1 MMFSQEQMEEW
12 EARAVPLDECGESE
26 AYFPLWGIV
35 DVDDYL
41 QKSDASRAERQ
52 RVAALEGAGAK
63 DEVGASDA
71 RVEDAVGVAAGAK
84 VACSAAGVAAA
95 VRLSA
100 GARVA
105 WCAWFWVKRVV
116 IALVV
121 CVAGSMLVTMALN
134 PAMTFF
140 DAANALFGG
149 ITGLIEKVL
158 G

>member
-12 EARAVPLDECGESE
+12 EERAVPLDERGESE

-52 RVAALEGAGAK
+52 RVAALEGAGA
-63 DEVGASDA
+63 EGEIGASDA
-71 RVEDAVGVAAGAK
+71 CAEGAAGAG
-84 VACSAAGVAAA
+84 VVGAGGAVAA
-95 VRLSA
+95 VRPSA

-105 WCAWFWVKRVV
+105 WGAWFWVKRVA

-121 CVAGSMLVTMALN
+121 CVVGSMLVTMALN

-140 DAANALFGG
+140 DAASALFGG
-149 ITGLIEKVL
+149 IASLIEKVF

>member
-12 EARAVPLDECGESE
+12 EARAVPLDERGVSE

-52 RVAALEGAGAK
+52 RVAALAGTGAE

-71 RVEDAVGVAAGAK
+71 CAEDAVGAAAGGA
-84 VACSAAGVAAA
+84 AAAAGVAAA
-95 VRLSA
+95 VRPST

-105 WCAWFWVKRVV
+105 WGAWFWVKRVV

-121 CVAGSMLVTMALN
+121 CVVGSMLVTMALN

-149 ITGLIEKVL
+149 VASLIEKLL

>member
-12 EARAVPLDECGESE
+12 EARAVPLDERGESE

-41 QKSDASRAERQ
+41 QKSDASRAEQQ
-52 RVAALEGAGAK
+52 RAVALKGAGAE
-63 DEVGASDA
+63 DEIRASDA
-71 RVEDAVGVAAGAK
+71 CAESAAGA
-84 VACSAAGVAAA
+84 AAGGAAAAASVAAA
-95 VRLSA
+95 ARPSA
-100 GARVA
+100 GARGA
-105 WCAWFWVKRVV
+105 WGAWFWVKRVV

-121 CVAGSMLVTMALN
+121 CVVGSMLVTMALN

>member
-1 MMFSQEQMEEW
+1 MFSQEQMEEW
-12 EARAVPLDECGESE
+12 EARAVPLDERGESE

-41 QKSDASRAERQ
+41 QKSDASRAEQQ
-52 RVAALEGAGAK
+52 RAVALKGAGAE
-63 DEVGASDA
+63 DEIRASDA
-71 RVEDAVGVAAGAK
+71 CAE
-84 VACSAAGVAAA
+84 SAAGVAAGGA
-95 VRLSA
+95 AAAAGVAAAARPSA

-105 WCAWFWVKRVV
+105 WGAWFWVKRVV

-121 CVAGSMLVTMALN
+121 CVVGSMLVTMALN

-149 ITGLIEKVL
+149 ITGLVEKVL

>member
-12 EARAVPLDECGESE
+12 EARAVPLDERGESE

-41 QKSDASRAERQ
+41 QKSDAARAERQ
-52 RVAALEGAGAK
+52 RVAALEGVGAE

-71 RVEDAVGVAAGAK
+71 CVED
-84 VACSAAGVAAA
+84 AAGVAA
-95 VRLSA
+95 VRPSA
-100 GARVA
+100 GALVA
-105 WCAWFWVKRVV
+105 WGAWFWVKRVV

-121 CVAGSMLVTMALN
+121 CVVGSMLVTMALN

-149 ITGLIEKVL
+149 IAGLIEKVL

>member
-1 MMFSQEQMEEW
+1 MFSQEQMEEW
-12 EARAVPLDECGESE
+12 EARAVPLDESGESE

-52 RVAALEGAGAK
+52 QAAALEDASAEA
-63 DEVGASDA
+63 EVGVSDA
-71 RVEDAVGVAAGAK
+71 CAEGAVG
-84 VACSAAGVAAA
+84 AAA
-95 VRLSA
+95 VRPSA

-105 WCAWFWVKRVV
+105 WGAWFWVKRVG

-121 CVAGSMLVTMALN
+121 CVVGSMLVTMALN

-149 ITGLIEKVL
+149 IAGSIEKVL

>member
-12 EARAVPLDECGESE
+12 EARAVPLDERGESE

-52 RVAALEGAGAK
+52 QAAALEDAGAEA
-63 DEVGASDA
+63 EVGASDA
-71 RVEDAVGVAAGAK
+71 CAEGAVGAAAGGA
-84 VACSAAGVAAA
+84 AAAAGVAAA

-105 WCAWFWVKRVV
+105 WGAWFWVKRVV

-121 CVAGSMLVTMALN
+121 CVVGSMLVTMALN

-149 ITGLIEKVL
+149 IAGLIEKVL

>member
-12 EARAVPLDECGESE
+12 EACAVPLDERGESE

-41 QKSDASRAERQ
+41 QKSDASRAEWQ

-71 RVEDAVGVAAGAK
+71 RVEDAAGAAAGGA
-84 VACSAAGVAAA
+84 AAAAGVAAA
-95 VRLSA
+95 ARPSA

-105 WCAWFWVKRVV
+105 WGAWFWVKRVV

-121 CVAGSMLVTMALN
+121 CVVGSMLVTMALN

>member
-1 MMFSQEQMEEW
+1 MFSQEQMEEW
-12 EARAVPLDECGESE
+12 EARAVPLDERGESE

-52 RVAALEGAGAK
+52 QAAALEDTGAEA
-63 DEVGASDA
+63 EVGASDA
-71 RVEDAVGVAAGAK
+71 HAEGAVGAG
-84 VACSAAGVAAA
+84 GVGVGGAAA
-95 VRLSA
+95 AARPSA

-105 WCAWFWVKRVV
+105 WGAWFWVKHVV
-116 IALVV
+116 IALMV
-121 CVAGSMLVTMALN
+121 CVVGSMLVTMALN

-149 ITGLIEKVL
+149 ITGLVEKVL

>member
-12 EARAVPLDECGESE
+12 EARAVPLDERGESE

-41 QKSDASRAERQ
+41 QKSDAARAERQ
-52 RVAALEGAGAK
+52 RVAALEGAGAEAAN
-63 DEVGASDA
+63 DCGEGASA
-71 RVEDAVGVAAGAK
+71 EGGSGAAAVGTGGA
-84 VACSAAGVAAA
+84 AAA
-95 VRLSA
+95 VRPSA

-105 WCAWFWVKRVV
+105 WGAWFWARRVA

-121 CVAGSMLVTMALN
+121 CVVGSMLVTMALN

-149 ITGLIEKVL
+149 IASLIEKVL

>member
-12 EARAVPLDECGESE
+12 EARTVLLDECGESE

-52 RVAALEGAGAK
+52 RVATLEGPGAEA
-63 DEVGASDA
+63 EVGASDA
-71 RVEDAVGVAAGAK
+71 CAEGVTNAQA
-84 VACSAAGVAAA
+84 ACSAAGVAAA
-95 VRLSA
+95 VRPSA

-105 WCAWFWVKRVV
+105 WGAWFWVKRVV
-116 IALVV
+116 IVLVV
-121 CVAGSMLVTMALN
+121 CVIGSMLVTMALN

-149 ITGLIEKVL
+149 IAGLIEKVL

>member
-1 MMFSQEQMEEW
+1 M
-12 EARAVPLDECGESE
+12 
-26 AYFPLWGIV
+26 
-35 DVDDYL
+35 DDYL

-52 RVAALEGAGAK
+52 QAAALEDAGA
-63 DEVGASDA
+63 EAEAGTSDA
-71 RVEDAVGVAAGAK
+71 CAEDAVGAAAGGA
-84 VACSAAGVAAA
+84 ASAAGVA
-95 VRLSA
+95 VRPSA

-105 WCAWFWVKRVV
+105 WGAWFWVKRVV

-121 CVAGSMLVTMALN
+121 CVVGSMLVTMALN

-149 ITGLIEKVL
+149 IAGLIEKVL

>member
-1 MMFSQEQMEEW
+1 MFSQEQMEEW
-12 EARAVPLDECGESE
+12 EARAVPLDERGESE

-41 QKSDASRAERQ
+41 QKSDASRAEQQ
-52 RVAALEGAGAK
+52 RAVALKGAGAE
-63 DEVGASDA
+63 DEIRASDA
-71 RVEDAVGVAAGAK
+71 CAESAAGA
-84 VACSAAGVAAA
+84 AAGGAAAAAGVAAA
-95 VRLSA
+95 ARPSA

-105 WCAWFWVKRVV
+105 WGAWFWVKRVV

-121 CVAGSMLVTMALN
+121 CVVGSMLVTMALN

-149 ITGLIEKVL
+149 ITGLVEKVL

>member
-12 EARAVPLDECGESE
+12 EARAVPFDERGESE

-41 QKSDASRAERQ
+41 QKSDAARAERQ
-52 RVAALEGAGAK
+52 RAMALECAGAEG
-63 DEVGASDA
+63 EVGASDA
-71 RVEDAVGVAAGAK
+71 CVEGAAGAG
-84 VACSAAGVAAA
+84 VVGAGGAAA
-95 VRLSA
+95 VRPSA

-105 WCAWFWVKRVV
+105 WGAWFWVRRVA

-121 CVAGSMLVTMALN
+121 CVVGSMLVTMALN

-149 ITGLIEKVL
+149 IAGSIEKVL

>member
-12 EARAVPLDECGESE
+12 EARAVPLDERGESE

-41 QKSDASRAERQ
+41 QKSDASRAEQQ
-52 RVAALEGAGAK
+52 RAVALKGAGAE
-63 DEVGASDA
+63 DEIRASDA
-71 RVEDAVGVAAGAK
+71 CAE
-84 VACSAAGVAAA
+84 SAAGVAAGGA
-95 VRLSA
+95 AAAAGVAAAARPSA

-105 WCAWFWVKRVV
+105 WGAWFWVKRVV

-121 CVAGSMLVTMALN
+121 CVVGSMLVTMALN

>member
-12 EARAVPLDECGESE
+12 EARAVPLDERGESE

-41 QKSDASRAERQ
+41 QKSDASCAERQ
-52 RVAALEGAGAK
+52 RVAALEGADAEAEAGT
-63 DEVGASDA
+63 SDA
-71 RVEDAVGVAAGAK
+71 CAEDAVGAA
-84 VACSAAGVAAA
+84 AASVAAA
-95 VRLSA
+95 VRPSA

-105 WCAWFWVKRVV
+105 WGAWFWVKRVV

-121 CVAGSMLVTMALN
+121 CVVGSMLVTMALN

-149 ITGLIEKVL
+149 IAGLIEKVL

>member
-12 EARAVPLDECGESE
+12 EARAVPLDERGESE

-52 RVAALEGAGAK
+52 QAVALEGAGAE
-63 DEVGASDA
+63 DEAGASDA
-71 RVEDAVGVAAGAK
+71 CAEDAVGAAAGG
-84 VACSAAGVAAA
+84 AAAAA
-95 VRLSA
+95 VRPSA

-105 WCAWFWVKRVV
+105 WGAWFWVKRVV

-121 CVAGSMLVTMALN
+121 CVVGSMLVTMALN

-149 ITGLIEKVL
+149 IAGLIEKVL

>member
-12 EARAVPLDECGESE
+12 EARAVPLDESGESE

-52 RVAALEGAGAK
+52 QAAALEDASAEA
-63 DEVGASDA
+63 EVGVSDA
-71 RVEDAVGVAAGAK
+71 CAEGAVG
-84 VACSAAGVAAA
+84 AAA
-95 VRLSA
+95 VRPSA

-105 WCAWFWVKRVV
+105 WGAWFWVKRVG

-121 CVAGSMLVTMALN
+121 CVVGSMLVTMALN

-149 ITGLIEKVL
+149 IAGSIEKVL

>member
-12 EARAVPLDECGESE
+12 EARAVPLDKRGESE

-52 RVAALEGAGAK
+52 QAAALKDAGA
-63 DEVGASDA
+63 EAEAGTSDA
-71 RVEDAVGVAAGAK
+71 RVEDAVGVAAVRPSAGAR
-84 VACSAAGVAAA
+84 VA
-95 VRLSA
+95 VRPSA

-105 WCAWFWVKRVV
+105 WGAWFWVKRVV

-121 CVAGSMLVTMALN
+121 CVVGSMLVTMALN

-149 ITGLIEKVL
+149 IASLIEKVL

>member
-12 EARAVPLDECGESE
+12 EARAVPLDERGESE

-41 QKSDASRAERQ
+41 QKSDASRAEQQ
-52 RVAALEGAGAK
+52 RAVALKGAGAE
-63 DEVGASDA
+63 DEIRASDA
-71 RVEDAVGVAAGAK
+71 CAE
-84 VACSAAGVAAA
+84 SAAGVAAGGA
-95 VRLSA
+95 AAAAGVAAAARPSA

-105 WCAWFWVKRVV
+105 WGAWFWVKRVV

-121 CVAGSMLVTMALN
+121 CVVGSMLVTMALN

-149 ITGLIEKVL
+149 ITGWIEQVL

>member
-12 EARAVPLDECGESE
+12 EAHAVPLDERGESE

-41 QKSDASRAERQ
+41 QKSDAARAERQ
-52 RVAALEGAGAK
+52 RAMALKCAGAEG
-63 DEVGASDA
+63 EVGASDA
-71 RVEDAVGVAAGAK
+71 CAEGIAG
-84 VACSAAGVAAA
+84 AAA
-95 VRLSA
+95 VGAGGAAAVVRPSA
-100 GARVA
+100 GARIA
-105 WCAWFWVKRVV
+105 WGAWFWSKRVV

-121 CVAGSMLVTMALN
+121 CVVGSMLVTMALN

-149 ITGLIEKVL
+149 VASLIEKVL

>member
-12 EARAVPLDECGESE
+12 EARAVPLDERGESE

-41 QKSDASRAERQ
+41 QKSDASRAEQQ
-52 RVAALEGAGAK
+52 RAVALKGAGAE
-63 DEVGASDA
+63 DEIRASDA
-71 RVEDAVGVAAGAK
+71 CAESAAGA
-84 VACSAAGVAAA
+84 AAGGAAAAAGVAAA
-95 VRLSA
+95 ARPSA

-105 WCAWFWVKRVV
+105 WGAWFWVKRVV

-121 CVAGSMLVTMALN
+121 CVVGSMLVTMALN

>member
-1 MMFSQEQMEEW
+1 MFSQEQMEEW
-12 EARAVPLDECGESE
+12 EARAVPLDERGESE

-52 RVAALEGAGAK
+52 RAAAPEGAGAEG
-63 DEVGASDA
+63 EVGASDA
-71 RVEDAVGVAAGAK
+71 CAEGAVGVAA
-84 VACSAAGVAAA
+84 
-95 VRLSA
+95 VRPSA

-105 WCAWFWVKRVV
+105 WGAWFWVKRVV

-121 CVAGSMLVTMALN
+121 CVVGSMLVTMALN

-149 ITGLIEKVL
+149 IAGLIEKVL

>member
-1 MMFSQEQMEEW
+1 MFSQEQMEEW
-12 EARAVPLDECGESE
+12 EARAVPLDERGESE

-41 QKSDASRAERQ
+41 QKSDASRAEQQ
-52 RVAALEGAGAK
+52 RAVALKGAGAE
-63 DEVGASDA
+63 DEIRASDA
-71 RVEDAVGVAAGAK
+71 CAE
-84 VACSAAGVAAA
+84 SAAGVAAGGA
-95 VRLSA
+95 AAAAGVAAAARPSA

-105 WCAWFWVKRVV
+105 WGAWFWVKRVV

-149 ITGLIEKVL
+149 ITGLVEKVL

>member
-12 EARAVPLDECGESE
+12 EARAVPLDERGESE

-41 QKSDASRAERQ
+41 QKSDAARAERQ
-52 RVAALEGAGAK
+52 WVAALEGTGAEG
-63 DEVGASDA
+63 EVGASDA
-71 RVEDAVGVAAGAK
+71 CAESAVG
-84 VACSAAGVAAA
+84 AGVVGAGGAAA
-95 VRLSA
+95 VRPSA

-105 WCAWFWVKRVV
+105 WGAWFWVKRVA

-121 CVAGSMLVTMALN
+121 CVVGSMLATMALN

-149 ITGLIEKVL
+149 IAGLIEKVL

>member
-1 MMFSQEQMEEW
+1 MFSQEQMEEW
-12 EARAVPLDECGESE
+12 EARAVPLDERGESE

-41 QKSDASRAERQ
+41 QKSDASRAEQQ
-52 RVAALEGAGAK
+52 RAVALKGAGAE
-63 DEVGASDA
+63 DEIRASDA
-71 RVEDAVGVAAGAK
+71 CAESAAGA
-84 VACSAAGVAAA
+84 AAGGAAAAAGVAAA
-95 VRLSA
+95 ARPSA

-105 WCAWFWVKRVV
+105 WGAWFWVKRVV

-121 CVAGSMLVTMALN
+121 CVVGSMLVTMALN

>member
-1 MMFSQEQMEEW
+1 MFSQEQMEEW
-12 EARAVPLDECGESE
+12 EARAVPLDERGESE

-52 RVAALEGAGAK
+52 RVAALECAGA
-63 DEVGASDA
+63 EAEAGTSDA
-71 RVEDAVGVAAGAK
+71 RAEDAVGAAAGG
-84 VACSAAGVAAA
+84 AGAAAA
-95 VRLSA
+95 VRPST

-105 WCAWFWVKRVV
+105 WGVWFWVKRVV

-121 CVAGSMLVTMALN
+121 CVVGSMLVTMALN

>member
-12 EARAVPLDECGESE
+12 EARAVPLDERGESE

-41 QKSDASRAERQ
+41 QKSDASRAEQQ
-52 RVAALEGAGAK
+52 RAVALKGAGAE
-63 DEVGASDA
+63 DEIRASDA
-71 RVEDAVGVAAGAK
+71 CAE
-84 VACSAAGVAAA
+84 SAAGVAAGGA
-95 VRLSA
+95 AAAAGVAAAARPSA

-105 WCAWFWVKRVV
+105 WGAWFWVKRVV

-121 CVAGSMLVTMALN
+121 CVVGSMLVTMALN

-149 ITGLIEKVL
+149 ITGLVEKVL

>member
-12 EARAVPLDECGESE
+12 EARAVPLDERGESE

-52 RVAALEGAGAK
+52 QAAALKDAGAEAANDCGEGASAEGGSGAAA
-63 DEVGASDA
+63 VGA
-71 RVEDAVGVAAGAK
+71 GG
-84 VACSAAGVAAA
+84 AAA
-95 VRLSA
+95 VRPSA

-105 WCAWFWVKRVV
+105 WGAWFWVKRVG

-121 CVAGSMLVTMALN
+121 CVVGSMLVTMALN

-149 ITGLIEKVL
+149 VASLIEKVF

>member
-1 MMFSQEQMEEW
+1 MFSQEQMEEW
-12 EARAVPLDECGESE
+12 EACAVPLDERGESE

-41 QKSDASRAERQ
+41 QKSDASRAEWQ

-71 RVEDAVGVAAGAK
+71 RVEAA
-84 VACSAAGVAAA
+84 AAGVAAA
-95 VRLSA
+95 ARPSA

-105 WCAWFWVKRVV
+105 WGAWFWVKRVV

-121 CVAGSMLVTMALN
+121 CVVGSMLVTMALN

-140 DAANALFGG
+140 DAANA
-149 ITGLIEKVL
+149 
-158 G
+158 

>member
-12 EARAVPLDECGESE
+12 EARAVPLDERGESE

-41 QKSDASRAERQ
+41 QKSDASRAEQQ
-52 RVAALEGAGAK
+52 RAVALKGAGAE
-63 DEVGASDA
+63 DEIRASDA
-71 RVEDAVGVAAGAK
+71 CAESAAGA
-84 VACSAAGVAAA
+84 AAGGAAAAAGVAAA
-95 VRLSA
+95 ARPSA

-105 WCAWFWVKRVV
+105 WGAWFWVKRVV

-121 CVAGSMLVTMALN
+121 CVVGSMLVTMALN

-149 ITGLIEKVL
+149 ITGLVEKVL